1 MMEPAGQKGRPR
13 LWTVSGQDNRTGC
26 FALST
31 RLRVGEGLPFVSG
44 SFIGRLLAP
53 LMSGIG
59 GGARARNA
67 TAVGGLFT
75 SIVRRA
81 REPAFYSALA
91 VPDTLDGR
99 FEMVA
104 LHLLLVMRRL
114 KGQGAEAGKLSQ
126 RLYETMVDDFEKS
139 LLEMGVG
146 DSGIARRVK
155 TMARGMAG
163 RIRAYDEA
171 LADSDHG
178 RLEVALDNNLYGTVD
193 PVPDGALATMAAY
206 ARACAAALDAQS
218 LESLMRGEV
227 RFAPVPA

>member
-1 MMEPAGQKGRPR
+1 M
-13 LWTVSGQDNRTGC
+13 
-26 FALST
+26 
-31 RLRVGEGLPFVSG
+31 SG
-44 SFIGRLLAP
+44 SFIGRLLGP
-53 LMSGIG
+53 LLGN
-59 GGARARNA
+59 RAGETRIRTA

-75 SIVRRA
+75 AIVGQA
-81 REPAFYSALA
+81 REPGFYNALA

-126 RLYETMVDDFEKS
+126 RLYETMVDDFETS
-139 LLEMGVG
+139 LLEMGAG

-171 LADSDHG
+171 LADSQTG

-193 PVPDGALATMAAY
+193 PVPEGVLPVMAAY
-206 ARACAAALDAQS
+206 VRACAATLDAQP

-227 RFAPVPA
+227 RFAPMPA

>member
-1 MMEPAGQKGRPR
+1 MMEPAGQRGRSR
-13 LWTVSGQDNRTGC
+13 LWTVSGRDNRTGC

-44 SFIGRLLAP
+44 SFIGRLLGP
-53 LMSGIG
+53 LLGGVG
-59 GGARARNA
+59 GGDRAH
-67 TAVGGLFT
+67 TAAVVGGLFT
-75 SIVRRA
+75 AIVGQA
-81 REPAFYSALA
+81 REPGFYSALS
-91 VPDTLDGR
+91 VPDSLDGR

-104 LHLLLVMRRL
+104 LHMLLVMRRL
-114 KGQGAEAGKLSQ
+114 KGQGPEAGKLSQ

-139 LLEMGVG
+139 LLEMGAG

-171 LADSDHG
+171 LADSDG
-178 RLEVALDNNLYGTVD
+178 RRLEVALDNNLYGTVD
-193 PVPDGALATMAAY
+193 PVPDGALAAMAAY
-206 ARACAAALDAQS
+206 VRSCAATLDAQP
-218 LESLMRGEV
+218 LESLLQGEI

>member
-1 MMEPAGQKGRPR
+1 MMEPAGQGGHPR
-13 LWTVSGQDNRTGC
+13 LWTVSGRDNRTGC

-53 LMSGIG
+53 LLDQID
-59 GGARARNA
+59 GGARARNGA
-67 TAVGGLFT
+67 AVGGLFT
-75 SIVRRA
+75 AIVGRA
-81 REPAFYSALA
+81 REPAFYNALA

-114 KGQGAEAGKLSQ
+114 KGQGAEAGKLSR

-139 LLEMGVG
+139 LLEMGAG

-171 LADSDHG
+171 LADSDGG

-193 PVPDGALATMAAY
+193 PVPDGVLATMAAY
-206 ARACAAALDAQS
+206 VRACAATLDAQP

>member
-1 MMEPAGQKGRPR
+1 MMEPAGQAGRPR
-13 LWTVSGQDNRTGC
+13 LWTVSGRDNRTGC

-59 GGARARNA
+59 GGTRARKA

-75 SIVRRA
+75 AIVGRA

-114 KGQGAEAGKLSQ
+114 KGQGAEAAKLSQ

-139 LLEMGVG
+139 LMEMGAG
-146 DSGIARRVK
+146 DSGIARKVK

-171 LADSDHG
+171 LAEAGDG

-193 PVPDGALATMAAY
+193 PVPNGVLAAITAY
-206 ARACAAALDAQS
+206 VRACAAALDAQP

>member
-1 MMEPAGQKGRPR
+1 M
-13 LWTVSGQDNRTGC
+13 
-26 FALST
+26 
-31 RLRVGEGLPFVSG
+31 SG
-44 SFIGRLLAP
+44 SFIGRLLGP
-53 LMSGIG
+53 LLDNVG
-59 GGARARNA
+59 GGTRARTA
-67 TAVGGLFT
+67 AVGGLFT
-75 SIVRRA
+75 AIVGQA
-81 REPAFYSALA
+81 REPGFYSALA

-114 KGQGAEAGKLSQ
+114 KGQGVEAGKLSR

-171 LADSDHG
+171 LADTDGS

-193 PVPDGALATMAAY
+193 PVPDGALVAMAAY
-206 ARACAAALDAQS
+206 VRASAAALDAQP
-218 LESLMRGEV
+218 LESVMQGEV
-227 RFAPVPA
+227 RFASVPA

>member
-1 MMEPAGQKGRPR
+1 
-13 LWTVSGQDNRTGC
+13 
-26 FALST
+26 
-31 RLRVGEGLPFVSG
+31 VSG

-53 LMSGIG
+53 LLGNAG
-59 GGARARNA
+59 GGSRARTA
-67 TAVGGLFT
+67 TAVGGLFAA
-75 SIVRRA
+75 IVGRA
-81 REPAFYSALA
+81 REPAFYRALA

-114 KGQGAEAGKLSQ
+114 KGQGPEAGKLSQ
-126 RLYETMVDDFEKS
+126 CLYETMVDDFEKS
-139 LLEMGVG
+139 LLEMGAG

-171 LADSDHG
+171 LADSDDG
-178 RLEVALDNNLYGTVD
+178 RLEMALDNNLYGTVD
-193 PVPDGALATMAAY
+193 PVPDGVLATMAAY
-206 ARACAAALDAQS
+206 VRACATALDAQP

>member
-1 MMEPAGQKGRPR
+1 M
-13 LWTVSGQDNRTGC
+13 
-26 FALST
+26 
-31 RLRVGEGLPFVSG
+31 SG
-44 SFIGRLLAP
+44 SFIGRLLDRV
-53 LMSGIG
+53 G

-67 TAVGGLFT
+67 EAVGGLFT
-75 SIVRRA
+75 GIVAQA
-81 REPAFYSALA
+81 RQPGFYAALG

-104 LHLLLVMRRL
+104 LHLFLVMRRL
-114 KGQGAEAGKLSQ
+114 KGQGALAAKLSQ

-139 LLEMGVG
+139 IMELGAG

-171 LADSDHG
+171 LAESGDS

-193 PVPDGALATMAAY
+193 PVPDGALPAMAGY
-206 ARACAAALDAQS
+206 VRACVAALDAQP
-218 LESLMRGEV
+218 LEALMRGEL
-227 RFAPVPA
+227 RFAPAPA

>member
-1 MMEPAGQKGRPR
+1 MMEPAGQRGHSR
-13 LWTVSGQDNRTGC
+13 LWTVSGRDNRTGC

-44 SFIGRLLAP
+44 SFIGRLLGP
-53 LMSGIG
+53 LLGSV
-59 GGARARNA
+59 GGADRARTA
-67 TAVGGLFT
+67 AAVGGLFT
-75 SIVRRA
+75 AIVGQA
-81 REPAFYSALA
+81 REPGFYSAHS
-91 VPDTLDGR
+91 VPDSLDGR

-114 KGQGAEAGKLSQ
+114 KGQGPEAGKLSQ

-139 LLEMGVG
+139 LLEMGAG

-171 LADSDHG
+171 LAESDG
-178 RLEVALDNNLYGTVD
+178 RRLEVALDNNLYGTVD
-193 PVPDGALATMAAY
+193 PVPDGTLATMAAY
-206 ARACAAALDAQS
+206 VRSCAATLDAQP

-227 RFAPVPA
+227 RFAPAPA